1 MALSYALS
9 AGEAQQSM
17 DLTDEQ
23 WEVLEPL
30 IPAPPRRGDGRGR
43 PWRDPRDVLNGILWI
58 LRTGAPWKDLPER
71 YPPYQTC
78 HRRFQKWIEEG
89 VLSAILEALA
99 EDLEERGE
107 IDLSECY
114 IDGTFVVAK
123 KGGRVLE
130 RSSGVRVRSSW
141 RFQMALLFLSP
152 STQRV
157 LARTKSPL
165 LGRLWQ
171 TPS

>member
-1 MALSYALS
+1 
-9 AGEAQQSM
+9 M
-17 DLTDEQ
+17 DLTDKQ
-23 WEVLEPL
+23 WKVLEPL
-30 IPAPPRRGDGRGR
+30 IPDPPRREDGRGR
-43 PWRDPRDVLNGILWI
+43 PWRDPRDVLNAILWI

-89 VLSAILEALA
+89 VLGSVLETLA
-99 EDLEERGE
+99 QDLEERGQ

-123 KGGRVLE
+123 KGGRAWE
-130 RSSGVRVRSSW
+130 RPSGAKVRNSW
-141 RFQMALLFLSP
+141 RFQTALLFLSP

-157 LARTKSPL
+157 LACTSRSPL

-171 TPS
+171 APFSGSASQSL